1 MRLARLLS
9 ALVVPVGVVLAAHL
23 AIPHLRAVPD
33 SLSGLKLYA
42 PHIAIAV
49 ALAVSLGF
57 GRSRMLY
64 AVVALALAVAAV
76 RAYPKSA
83 LYHAATVAV
92 PIAFALF
99 AWGRESALRS
109 AAGLRRALGLF
120 VAAVAIGALCTA
132 FPGPVAALLTT
143 QYASWPH
150 ASPLGQLAL
159 AASAAGIGA
168 TLAAWLHR
176 REAAALALGAALV
189 AFELGARALARPD
202 ASALYVAAAA
212 LALAIAVLQDIFHM
226 AFRDPLT
233 GLLSR
238 RALDEHLA
246 ALGRRYTV
254 AMVDVDHF
262 KRVNDR
268 HGHDTG
274 DQVLKKVARALSH
287 VRGARAYRYGGEE
300 FTLLFPGRGTDESL
314 ERLEALRET
323 IATEPF
329 RLRSASRKATG
340 RRGRNGTARGA
351 SSLKVTVSI
360 GVAEN
365 AGADAD
371 PAAVIA
377 RADKALYRA
386 KHGGRNAVRT

>member
-1 MRLARLLS
+1 
-9 ALVVPVGVVLAAHL
+9 
-23 AIPHLRAVPD
+23 
-33 SLSGLKLYA
+33 
-42 PHIAIAV
+42 
-49 ALAVSLGF
+49 
-57 GRSRMLY
+57 
-64 AVVALALAVAAV
+64 
-76 RAYPKSA
+76 
-83 LYHAATVAV
+83 
-92 PIAFALF
+92 
-99 AWGRESALRS
+99 
-109 AAGLRRALGLF
+109 
-120 VAAVAIGALCTA
+120 
-132 FPGPVAALLTT
+132 
-143 QYASWPH
+143 
-150 ASPLGQLAL
+150 
-159 AASAAGIGA
+159 
-168 TLAAWLHR
+168 
-176 REAAALALGAALV
+176 
-189 AFELGARALARPD
+189 
-202 ASALYVAAAA
+202 
-212 LALAIAVLQDIFHM
+212 M

-274 DQVLKKVARALSH
+274 DQVLKKVARSLSH

>member
-1 MRLARLLS
+1 
-9 ALVVPVGVVLAAHL
+9 
-23 AIPHLRAVPD
+23 
-33 SLSGLKLYA
+33 
-42 PHIAIAV
+42 
-49 ALAVSLGF
+49 
-57 GRSRMLY
+57 
-64 AVVALALAVAAV
+64 
-76 RAYPKSA
+76 
-83 LYHAATVAV
+83 
-92 PIAFALF
+92 
-99 AWGRESALRS
+99 
-109 AAGLRRALGLF
+109 
-120 VAAVAIGALCTA
+120 
-132 FPGPVAALLTT
+132 
-143 QYASWPH
+143 
-150 ASPLGQLAL
+150 
-159 AASAAGIGA
+159 
-168 TLAAWLHR
+168 
-176 REAAALALGAALV
+176 
-189 AFELGARALARPD
+189 
-202 ASALYVAAAA
+202 
-212 LALAIAVLQDIFHM
+212 VLQDIFHM

-314 ERLEALRET
+314 DRLEALRER

-329 RLRSASRKATG
+329 RLRSASRKPLG
-340 RRGRNGTARGA
+340 RRSRNGATRNA

-365 AGADAD
+365 DGADAD
-371 PAAVIA
+371 PGEVIA